1 MARRGRD
8 DGPGLFG
15 DADGDEIAG
24 GDAHRSGDAGAGA
37 ADRTGARRTGA
48 RRAHAARQAAADE
61 PIEPTPADAEGDA
74 LASRI
79 GPRVRLG
86 TSSWTFPGWIG
97 TVYSR
102 EHAARAL
109 ARHGLREYAHHRW
122 LRTVGVDRTFYR
134 PIGEPDY
141 RSMSSQVPEDFRFL
155 VKAHEAI
162 TRPDVADASG
172 QVRFLD
178 AGYARESMVEP
189 MVAGLGERA
198 GPLLFQFS
206 PMGIRGD
213 AAAESMI
220 RLIREFL
227 GKLPAGPLYAVEV
240 RDAALARPSWGAM
253 LRDTGAVHC
262 YSVHPSMPPLAA
274 QARCAAPHAQRAIV
288 CRWMLHGGF
297 GYEEARARYEPFDRI
312 VDPDPSSL
320 QGFASLCAQASAHAM
335 DSWVIVNNKAEGS
348 APLSV
353 LRLARAI
360 ADRIGDQRG
369 GSGAATDGGSAVAPP
384 PPDSSPS
391 SAG

>member
-15 DADGDEIAG
+15 DAG
-24 GDAHRSGDAGAGA
+24 GGEWSD
-37 ADRTGARRTGA
+37 DRPTPARR
-48 RRAHAARQAAADE
+48 HSAASDPVERTA
-61 PIEPTPADAEGDA
+61 ADAEGDA

-79 GPRVRLG
+79 GPRIRLG
-86 TSSWTFPGWIG
+86 TSSWTFPGWTG

-102 EHAARAL
+102 EHAVRTL
-109 ARHGLREYAHHRW
+109 ARSGLREYAHHRW

-134 PIGEPDY
+134 PVAEADY
-141 RSMSSQVPEDFRFL
+141 RSMAVQVPEGFRFL

-172 QVRFLD
+172 QARFLD
-178 AGYARESMVEP
+178 AGYARECMVEP
-189 MVAGLGERA
+189 MVAGLGDRA

-213 AAAESMI
+213 AAAESTIRMI
-220 RLIREFL
+220 GEFL
-227 GKLPAGPLYAVEV
+227 AKLPRGPLYAVEV

-253 LRDTGAVHC
+253 LSDAGAVHC
-262 YSVHPSMPPLAA
+262 FSAHPSMPSLAS
-274 QARCAAPHAQRAIV
+274 QARCAPPHAQRAIV

-312 VDPDPSSL
+312 VDPDPASL
-320 QGFASLCAQASAHAM
+320 LGFSSLCAQATAHAM

-360 ADRIGDQRG
+360 ADRMADQRG
-369 GSGAATDGGSAVAPP
+369 GAGTAPAGGSTATPP
-384 PPDSSPS
+384 SEESGPS

>member
-8 DGPGLFG
+8 EGPGLFG
-15 DADGDEIAG
+15 DAGG
-24 GDAHRSGDAGAGA
+24 QGDAEGSD
-37 ADRTGARRTGA
+37 ARRKGA
-48 RRAHAARQAAADE
+48 SRRASAEER
-61 PIEPTPADAEGDA
+61 IEPTPADAEGDS
-74 LASRI
+74 LAAHL
-79 GPRVRLG
+79 GPRIRLG

-102 EHAARAL
+102 EHATRTL
-109 ARHGLREYAHHRW
+109 ARTGLCEYAHHRW

-134 PIGEPDY
+134 PIAESDY
-141 RSMSSQVPEDFRFL
+141 RSMASQVPEGFRFL

-172 QVRFLD
+172 QARFLD
-178 AGYARESMVEP
+178 AAYAREWMVDP
-189 MVAGLGERA
+189 MVVGLGDRA

-213 AAAESMI
+213 AAAESTI
-220 RLIREFL
+220 RRIGEFL
-227 GKLPAGPLYAVEV
+227 AKLPQGPLYAVEV

-253 LRDTGAVHC
+253 LRDIGAAHC
-262 YSVHPSMPPLAA
+262 YSVHPSMPTLAV
-274 QARCAAPHAQRAIV
+274 QARCAAPSGQRAIV

-312 VDPDPSSL
+312 IDPDPASL
-320 QGFASLCAQASAHAM
+320 HGFASLCAQATAHSM

-360 ADRIGDQRG
+360 AERLRSQGGEAGD
-369 GSGAATDGGSAVAPP
+369 GSAIAPP
-384 PPDSSPS
+384 
-391 SAG
+391 SAGSDPRSAG

>member
-8 DGPGLFG
+8 EGPGLFG
-15 DADGDEIAG
+15 DPEDTPP
-24 GDAHRSGDAGAGA
+24 DAED
-37 ADRTGARRTGA
+37 TP
-48 RRAHAARQAAADE
+48 AHAKGTA
-61 PIEPTPADAEGDA
+61 ADAEGNA
-74 LASRI
+74 LAASI
-79 GPRVRLG
+79 GPRIRLG

-97 TVYSR
+97 SVYSR
-102 EHAARAL
+102 EHAARTL
-109 ARHGLREYAHHRW
+109 ARTGLREYAHHRW

-134 PIGEPDY
+134 PIAEADY
-141 RSMSSQVPEDFRFL
+141 RSMAAQVPDDFRFL

-178 AGYARESMVEP
+178 AAYARERMVDP
-189 MVAGLGERA
+189 MVSGLGDRA

-213 AAAESMI
+213 VAAEATVRRI
-220 RLIREFL
+220 GEFL
-227 GKLPAGPLYAVEV
+227 AQLPRGPLYAVEV
-240 RDAALARPSWGAM
+240 RDAALVRPSWGAM
-253 LRDTGAVHC
+253 LRDFGAAHC
-262 YSVHPSMPPLAA
+262 YSVHPSMPTLAE
-274 QARCAAPHAQRAIV
+274 QARCAPPHEQRAIV

-312 VDPDPSSL
+312 IDPDPASL
-320 QGFASLCAQASAHAM
+320 QGFASLCAQAAAHAM
-335 DSWVIVNNKAEGS
+335 DSWVIINNKAEGS

-360 ADRIGDQRG
+360 AGRMADHRGAGGTAAGDG
-369 GSGAATDGGSAVAPP
+369 STVVPPSEGSG
-384 PPDSSPS
+384 PS

>member
-15 DADGDEIAG
+15 DADGGDFDGSGADGSDAG
-24 GDAHRSGDAGAGA
+24 GAGDG
-37 ADRTGARRTGA
+37 RRGARSP
-48 RRAHAARQAAADE
+48 RASRHDPADDA
-61 PIEPTPADAEGDA
+61 IEPTAADDEGNA
-74 LASRI
+74 LAGRI
-79 GPRVRLG
+79 GARIRLG
-86 TSSWTFPGWIG
+86 TSSWTFPGWVG

-102 EHAARAL
+102 EHATRTL
-109 ARHGLREYAHHRW
+109 ARTGLREYAQHRW

-134 PIGEPDY
+134 PIAEADY
-141 RSMSSQVPEDFRFL
+141 RSMAAQVPQDFQFL

-162 TRPDVADASG
+162 TRPDVTDAAG

-178 AGYARESMVEP
+178 AAYAREWMVDP

-213 AAAESMI
+213 TAAEATI
-220 RLIREFL
+220 RRIGEFL
-227 GKLPAGPLYAVEV
+227 GQLPRGPLYAVEV

-253 LRDTGAVHC
+253 LRDAGAVHC
-262 YSVHPSMPPLAA
+262 YSVHPSMPTLAA
-274 QARCAAPHAQRAIV
+274 QARCAPPHAQRAIV

-312 VDPDPSSL
+312 VDPDPASL
-320 QGFASLCAQASAHAM
+320 HGFASLCAQASAHAM
-335 DSWVIVNNKAEGS
+335 HAWVIVNNKAEGS

-360 ADRIGDQRG
+360 ADRMSDHRG
-369 GSGAATDGGSAVAPP
+369 AGGAAGAAAGDGSTVTPPSA
-384 PPDSSPS
+384 DSGPR

>member
-8 DGPGLFG
+8 EGPGLFG
-15 DADGDEIAG
+15 DAEG
-24 GDAHRSGDAGAGA
+24 GDAVGGDAG
-37 ADRTGARRTGA
+37 RSGARSPRA
-48 RRAHAARQAAADE
+48 SRRAPADDA
-61 PIEPTPADAEGDA
+61 IERTAADAEGDA
-74 LASRI
+74 LAAGV
-79 GPRVRLG
+79 GPRIRLG
-86 TSSWTFPGWIG
+86 TSSWTFPGWVG

-102 EHAARAL
+102 EHATRTL
-109 ARHGLREYAHHRW
+109 ARTGLREYAHHRW

-134 PIGEPDY
+134 PIAEADY
-141 RSMSSQVPEDFRFL
+141 QGLAAQVPDDFRFL

-162 TRPDVADASG
+162 TRPDATDATG
-172 QVRFLD
+172 QARFLD
-178 AGYARESMVEP
+178 AAYARESMVDP

-213 AAAESMI
+213 TAAEATI
-220 RLIREFL
+220 RRIGEFL
-227 GKLPAGPLYAVEV
+227 GQLPRGPLYAVEA

-253 LRDTGAVHC
+253 LRDAGAAHC
-262 YSVHPSMPPLAA
+262 YSVHPSMPALAA
-274 QARCAAPHAQRAIV
+274 QARCAPPHAQRAIV

-312 VDPDPSSL
+312 VDPDPASL
-320 QGFASLCAQASAHAM
+320 QGFASLCAQAAAHAM

-360 ADRIGDQRG
+360 ADRMSDHRG
-369 GSGAATDGGSAVAPP
+369 AGGAAAGDGSAVAPP
-384 PPDSSPS
+384 AAGSGPS

>member
-15 DADGDEIAG
+15 DAG
-24 GDAHRSGDAGAGA
+24 GDDADRGGPAGDSGDARTKRATRRSA
-37 ADRTGARRTGA
+37 ADDPLEPTAADSEGDSL
-48 RRAHAARQAAADE
+48 AAR
-61 PIEPTPADAEGDA
+61 
-74 LASRI
+74 L

-102 EHAARAL
+102 EHATRTL
-109 ARHGLREYAHHRW
+109 ARSGLREYAHHRW

-134 PIGEPDY
+134 PIGDADY
-141 RSMSSQVPEDFRFL
+141 RSMAAQVPEDFRFL

-162 TRPDVADASG
+162 TRPDVVDASG
-172 QVRFLD
+172 QSQFLD
-178 AGYARESMVEP
+178 AGYATAWMVEP
-189 MVAGLGERA
+189 MVAGLGDRA

-213 AAAESMI
+213 AAAESTI
-220 RLIREFL
+220 RRIGDFL
-227 GKLPAGPLYAVEV
+227 SRLPQGPLYAVEI
-240 RDAALARPSWGAM
+240 RDAAMARPSWGAM
-253 LRDTGAVHC
+253 LRDSGAVHC
-262 YSVHPSMPPLAA
+262 YSVHPSMPALAA
-274 QARCAAPHAQRAIV
+274 QARCAPPSAQRAIV

-297 GYEEARARYEPFDRI
+297 AYEEARARYEPFDRI
-312 VDPDPSSL
+312 VDPDPTSL
-320 QGFASLCAQASAHAM
+320 QGFASLCAQATAHGM

-360 ADRIGDQRG
+360 AERMPDQRG
-369 GSGAATDGGSAVAPP
+369 DAGAGATP
-384 PPDSSPS
+384 SPAS
-391 SAG
+391 DPTSAG

>member
-15 DADGDEIAG
+15 DAGGHDADRGSAAGD
-24 GDAHRSGDAGAGA
+24 SGDARTTRSTRRSA
-37 ADRTGARRTGA
+37 ADDPLEPT
-48 RRAHAARQAAADE
+48 AADS
-61 PIEPTPADAEGDA
+61 EGDS
-74 LASRI
+74 LAARI

-102 EHAARAL
+102 EHATRTL
-109 ARHGLREYAHHRW
+109 ARSGLREYAHHRW

-134 PIGEPDY
+134 PIGDADY
-141 RSMSSQVPEDFRFL
+141 RSMAAQVPDDFRFL

-162 TRPDVADASG
+162 TRPDVVDASG
-172 QVRFLD
+172 QSQFLD
-178 AGYARESMVEP
+178 AGYATASMVEP
-189 MVAGLGERA
+189 MVAGLGDRA

-213 AAAESMI
+213 AAAESTI
-220 RLIREFL
+220 RRIGDFL
-227 GKLPAGPLYAVEV
+227 SRLPRGPLYAVEI

-253 LRDTGAVHC
+253 LRDCGAVHC
-262 YSVHPSMPPLAA
+262 YSVHPSMPALAA
-274 QARCAAPHAQRAIV
+274 QARCAPPSAQRAIV

-297 GYEEARARYEPFDRI
+297 AYEEARARYEPFDRI
-312 VDPDPSSL
+312 VDPDPASL
-320 QGFASLCAQASAHAM
+320 QGFASLCAQATAHGM

-360 ADRIGDQRG
+360 ADRAPDQR
-369 GSGAATDGGSAVAPP
+369 SAAGAGAPP
-384 PPDSSPS
+384 SPAS
-391 SAG
+391 GPTSAG

>member
-8 DGPGLFG
+8 EGPGLFG
-15 DADGDEIAG
+15 DAEGSGADGSDYGGADEG
-24 GDAHRSGDAGAGA
+24 R
-37 ADRTGARRTGA
+37 RGARPPRGS
-48 RRAHAARQAAADE
+48 RRAPADE
-61 PIEPTPADAEGDA
+61 ALEPTAADAEGDA
-74 LASRI
+74 LAARI
-79 GPRVRLG
+79 GPRIRLG

-102 EHAARAL
+102 EHAARTL
-109 ARHGLREYAHHRW
+109 ARTGLREYAHHRW

-134 PIGEPDY
+134 PIGEADY
-141 RSMSSQVPEDFRFL
+141 RSMAAQVPDDFRFL

-162 TRPDVADASG
+162 TRPDVADAAG

-178 AGYARESMVEP
+178 AAYARERMVDP
-189 MVAGLGERA
+189 MVAGLGDRA

-213 AAAESMI
+213 VAAEATVRRI
-220 RLIREFL
+220 GEFL
-227 GKLPAGPLYAVEV
+227 AQLPRGPLYAVEV
-240 RDAALARPSWGAM
+240 RDAALARPSWGTM

-262 YSVHPSMPPLAA
+262 YSVHPSMPTLAA
-274 QARCAAPHAQRAIV
+274 QARCAPPHEQRAIV

-312 VDPDPSSL
+312 VDPDPASL
-320 QGFASLCAQASAHAM
+320 QGFASLCAQATAHAM

-353 LRLARAI
+353 LRLARTI
-360 ADRIGDQRG
+360 ADRMADQRG
-369 GSGAATDGGSAVAPP
+369 AGGTGAGDGSTVVPPSEGSG
-384 PPDSSPS
+384 PS

>member
-15 DADGDEIAG
+15 DAGDDDTDRG
-24 GDAHRSGDAGAGA
+24 GDARPTRA
-37 ADRTGARRTGA
+37 ARR
-48 RRAHAARQAAADE
+48 AAADE
-61 PIEPTPADAEGDA
+61 PIESTPADLEGDT
-74 LASRI
+74 LAARI
-79 GPRVRLG
+79 GPRIRLG

-102 EHAARAL
+102 EHATRTLARA
-109 ARHGLREYAHHRW
+109 GLREYAHHRW

-134 PIGEPDY
+134 PIAEADY
-141 RSMSSQVPEDFRFL
+141 RSMAAQVPDGFRFL

-162 TRPDVADASG
+162 TRPDALDASG
-172 QVRFLD
+172 QARFLD
-178 AGYARESMVEP
+178 AGYARESMVDP
-189 MVAGLGERA
+189 MVSGLGDRA

-213 AAAESMI
+213 IAAESTI
-220 RLIREFL
+220 RRIGEFL
-227 GKLPAGPLYAVEV
+227 AQLPQGPLYAVEV

-253 LRDTGAVHC
+253 LRDAGAVHC
-262 YSVHPSMPPLAA
+262 YSVHPSMPNLAA
-274 QARCAAPHAQRAIV
+274 QAKCAPPHAQCAIV

-312 VDPDPSSL
+312 VDPDPASL
-320 QGFASLCAQASAHAM
+320 SGFASLCAQATAHAM

-360 ADRIGDQRG
+360 ADRMGDRQG
-369 GSGAATDGGSAVAPP
+369 AGDAAAGDGSTVAPE
-384 PPDSSPS
+384 SSESGPS

>member
-1 MARRGRD
+1 MARRGHD

-15 DADGDEIAG
+15 DADGADAG
-24 GDAHRSGDAGAGA
+24 GADDSRRGAPS
-37 ADRTGARRTGA
+37 
-48 RRAHAARQAAADE
+48 RRASRRAPADDAIEPTAADE
-61 PIEPTPADAEGDA
+61 EGSA
-74 LASRI
+74 LAGMI
-79 GPRVRLG
+79 GPRIRLG

-102 EHAARAL
+102 EHATRTL
-109 ARHGLREYAHHRW
+109 ARTGLREYAHHRW

-134 PIGEPDY
+134 PIGEVDY
-141 RSMSSQVPEDFRFL
+141 RSMAAQVPQDFQFL

-162 TRPDVADASG
+162 TRPDATDAAG

-178 AGYARESMVEP
+178 AAYARECMVDP

-213 AAAESMI
+213 TAAEATI
-220 RLIREFL
+220 RRIGEFL
-227 GKLPAGPLYAVEV
+227 AQLPRGPLYAVEA

-253 LRDTGAVHC
+253 LRDAGAVHC
-262 YSVHPSMPPLAA
+262 YSVHPSMPSLAV
-274 QARCAAPHAQRAIV
+274 QARCAPPHVQRAIV

-312 VDPDPSSL
+312 VDPDPASL
-320 QGFASLCAQASAHAM
+320 HGFASLCAQASAHAM
-335 DSWVIVNNKAEGS
+335 HSWVIVNNKAEGS

-360 ADRIGDQRG
+360 ADRMSDHRGAGGARGAAGAAAG
-369 GSGAATDGGSAVAPP
+369 GSTVTPPSA
-384 PPDSSPS
+384 DSGPS